1 MKSSRSEQLQMMLQ
15 RMSSVAGVFRI
26 RSESVEGPRWKRIE
40 DLMQIY
46 IEGCRNSLKDG
57 KDFVDDGPTFA
68 EEDIEEARKTFDYIL
83 TGTVAS
89 SDEKDPVDQ

>member
-1 MKSSRSEQLQMMLQ
+1 MMLQ

-83 TGTVAS
+83 TGTAAS
-89 SDEKDPVDQ
+89 SDEKDPADQ

>member
-1 MKSSRSEQLQMMLQ
+1 MKRSRVEQLEMILQ

-46 IEGCRNSLKDG
+46 IEGCRNSLKEG
-57 KDFVDDGPTFA
+57 KDFVDEGPTFG
-68 EEDIEEARKTFDYIL
+68 EEDIEEARKTVDYIL
-83 TGTVAS
+83 TGTLAS
-89 SDEKDPVDQ
+89 SEEDEPGVQ